1 MDLVAVLGLEILN
14 GIASLVLI
22 SVGLAIIFG
31 MMRVINL
38 AHGEFLMLGGYAA
51 IIATSH
57 GVNIWISMLVVAPIV
72 VGLIGI
78 VAERLIIRVL
88 YGRMI
93 DTLLATWGL
102 SLFFIGLVTTI
113 FGNSVAGIGA
123 PLGSVA
129 VGRYSISL
137 YRLFLVGV
145 AAAMVVAIYAVLR
158 GTRAGL
164 LARAT
169 MENPNM
175 AAALGVSPPRVYAT
189 TFGVGAAL
197 TGLAGGVLAP
207 ISGVLPTVGAA
218 YVAKAF
224 ITVISGGTAIVAGTA
239 TAAGLFGTVSQLVTY
254 LTTPVIGE
262 AGLLV
267 AAILL
272 LRVLPHGI
280 TGRIFR
286 GSL

>member
-1 MDLVAVLGLEILN
+1 
-14 GIASLVLI
+14 
-22 SVGLAIIFG
+22 
-31 MMRVINL
+31 MRVINL
-38 AHGEFLMLGGYAA
+38 AHGELLMLGGYAA
-51 IIATSH
+51 IVATNH
-57 GVNIWISMLVVAPIV
+57 GVNIWIAMLVVSPIV
-72 VGLIGI
+72 VGIIGV

-113 FGNSVAGIGA
+113 FGNTVAGIGA
-123 PLGSVA
+123 PLGGIA

-137 YRLFLVGV
+137 YRLLLVGI
-145 AAAMVVAIYAVLR
+145 AAAILLTMYAVLR
-158 GTRAGL
+158 TTRMGL

-175 AAALGVSPPRVYAT
+175 AAALGVSPPRVYAV

-197 TGLAGGVLAP
+197 SGLAGGLLAP

-224 ITVISGGTAIVAGTA
+224 ITVISGGTAIIAGTA
-239 TAAGLFGTVSQLVTY
+239 SAAALFGTVNQLLTY

-262 AGLLV
+262 AGLLA

-280 TGRIFR
+280 TGKLLG

>member
-1 MDLVAVLGLEILN
+1 
-14 GIASLVLI
+14 
-22 SVGLAIIFG
+22 
-31 MMRVINL
+31 
-38 AHGEFLMLGGYAA
+38 MLGGYAA